1 MAMKDLASH
10 MKVVPVTSDI
20 PIDIRGFNSVTFVL
34 EGDGTNE
41 ASLTITHGDTISAAK
56 EALEPLDLTKPI
68 ADVKVTASAKS
79 AKVGYIGS
87 RRFVR
92 VVVNTSAGA
101 QPPTVYAV
109 LMRADLVPVE

>member
-10 MKVVPVTSDI
+10 MKVVQVTSGT

-41 ASLTITHGDTISAAK
+41 ALLAITHGDTNSTAT
-56 EALEPLDLTKPI
+56 EELEPLDLTKPI
-68 ADVKVTASAKS
+68 AEVKVTASAKS

-87 RRFVR
+87 RQFVK
-92 VVVNTSAGA
+92 VTVTEPEATS
-101 QPPTVYAV
+101 TVHAV

>member
-10 MKVVPVTSDI
+10 MKVVPVTSGI
-20 PIDIRGFNSVTFVL
+20 PIDIQGFNSVTFVL

-41 ASLTITHGDTISAAK
+41 ASLAITHGDTDSTAT
-56 EALEPLDLTKPI
+56 EELEPLDLTKPI
-68 ADVKVTASAKS
+68 AEVKVTASAKS

-87 RRFVR
+87 RQFVK
-92 VVVNTSAGA
+92 VEVTKSTGT
-101 QPPTVYAV
+101 PTVHAV